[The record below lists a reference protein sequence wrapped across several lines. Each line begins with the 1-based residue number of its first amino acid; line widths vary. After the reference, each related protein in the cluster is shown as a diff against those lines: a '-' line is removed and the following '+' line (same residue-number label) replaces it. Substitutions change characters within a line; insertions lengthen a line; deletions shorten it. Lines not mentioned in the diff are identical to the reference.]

1 MLDVLPKYPKLIIKL
16 HGAEAK
22 EIELTQPEF
31 TIGRHHRNDL
41 VVEDPAVSGHHARI
55 VKIHAVYFLEDLG
68 STNGTFVNGAKID
81 RQQLKDTDLVK
92 FGKHHLIFRDESEMA
107 LRPESHSVS
116 EMDKTMVAT
125 GSIRNGRG
133 SAPQQVGM
141 IQVLSGRTDQ
151 SEYELTKHL
160 TSIGAQDG
168 ATIKLTGWFA
178 PMTAA
183 IIGRRG
189 PQYYIVPTGAGKTI
203 QVNNTVVTD
212 QVDLKDGD
220 LLHVGRVK
228 MYFSLKTLAK

>member
-1 MLDVLPKYPKLIIKL
+1 MFDVLPRYPKLIIKL

-22 EIELTQPEF
+22 EIELTQSEF

-41 VVEDPAVSGHHARI
+41 VVEDPSVSGHHARF
-55 VKIHAVYFLEDLG
+55 VKIHSVYFLEDLG

-81 RQQLKDTDLVK
+81 RQQLKDADLVT
-92 FGKHHLIFRDESEMA
+92 FGKHHLIFRDESEIV
-107 LRPESHSVS
+107 LTPESHPVS

-125 GSIRNGRG
+125 GSMRNGRG
-133 SAPQQVGM
+133 STRQQVGM
-141 IQVLSGRTDQ
+141 IRVVSGRTDQ
-151 SEYELTKHL
+151 KEYELTKHL

-178 PMTAA
+178 PKTAA
-183 IIGRRG
+183 TISRRG
-189 PQYYIVPTGAGKTI
+189 PQYYIVPTETGKTI
-203 QVNNTVVTD
+203 QVNNTVVRD

-220 LLHVGRVK
+220 LLQVGRVK